1 MVSCLAVLDL
11 LYLSFLHKPH
21 AKVKILKF
29 NLYFNIMFRNQ
40 DCDIRIQLPNVSKE
54 HTKLSVDDNNRVSSV
69 AHVKSSFPL
78 IVTIA
83 TIAEK
88 VLSNGSEFSFADW
101 FLFDRCDRS
110 A

>member
-1 MVSCLAVLDL
+1 MVSFLAVLDL

-78 IVTIA
+78 IA

-88 VLSNGSEFSFADW
+88 VLSNRSEFPFADR
-101 FLFDRCDRS
+101 FPFDRCDRS